1 MEEFG
6 PEARSPR
13 AGQIGGAG
21 IDMNNQLRPMA
32 LGEILD
38 RTAELYRNHFLL
50 FAGISA
56 IFAGIMLAVQLLYV
70 RSLVLLGYPNMMAHF
85 QWGTASGAVLE
96 ALVILMLAGL
106 SIAANNRA
114 VDWVYLDKSASIRT
128 AAKSVLPRLRTYLWL
143 MTITGFRAWAPF
155 AALYIAFIAVAF
167 TVLPHDFMTNPTA
180 IQGAVQHNPGAI
192 MAAGLGM
199 LVLSPFFILALV
211 YGTWM
216 SLRYSLA
223 VPACVVEG
231 LPATGAIQRSIQLSQ
246 GSRGRI
252 FVLGLLV
259 YAVRMLL
266 GILFGFPLIALAV
279 KHPGHPLPVGW
290 LMFQQVGVFVSSSL
304 IGPIYSIGL
313 TLFYYDQRIR
323 KEGFDIEWMMHA
335 AGLSPQPEL
344 AEPRNS

>member
-1 MEEFG
+1 
-6 PEARSPR
+6 
-13 AGQIGGAG
+13 
-21 IDMNNQLRPMA
+21 MNNHLRPMA

-114 VDWVYLDKSASIRT
+114 VAWVYLDKPASIRA

-143 MTITGFRAWAPF
+143 MTVTGFRAWAPF
-155 AALYIAFIAVAF
+155 AALYVAFFAVALAF
-167 TVLPHDFMTNPTA
+167 LPHDFMTNPA
-180 IQGAVQHNPGAI
+180 AVQNSIQQNPGNL
-192 MAAGLGM
+192 MEFGLGM
-199 LVLSPFFILALV
+199 LVLLPFFFLAAL
-211 YGTWM
+211 YGAWM

-223 VPACVVEG
+223 VPACVVEE
-231 LPATGAIQRSIQLSQ
+231 LPATAAIKRSIQLSL

-259 YAVRMLL
+259 YAVRALL
-266 GILFGFPLIALAV
+266 GVLFGFPLIALAV
-279 KHPGHPLPVGW
+279 RHPGHPLPVGW
-290 LMFQQVGVFVSSSL
+290 LMMQQVGVFVSSSL

-323 KEGFDIEWMMHA
+323 KEGFDIVWMMHA

-344 AEPRNS
+344 AEPQNS

>member
-1 MEEFG
+1 
-6 PEARSPR
+6 
-13 AGQIGGAG
+13 
-21 IDMNNQLRPMA
+21 MNNQLRPMA

-50 FAGISA
+50 FAGTSA

-70 RSLVLLGYPNMMAHF
+70 RSLVMLGYPNMMAHF
-85 QWGTASGAVLE
+85 QWGTASGAVVE

-114 VDWVYLDKSASIRT
+114 VAWVYLDQSASIRA

-143 MTITGFRAWAPF
+143 MTITAFRAWAPF
-155 AALYIAFIAVAF
+155 AAVYVAFIAVAF

-180 IQGAVQHNPGAI
+180 LQGAAQHNPGAV
-192 MAAGLGM
+192 MTAGLGM
-199 LVLSPFFILALV
+199 LALLPFFIFALL
-211 YGTWM
+211 YGAWM

-223 VPACVVEG
+223 VPACVVEE
-231 LPATGAIQRSIQLSQ
+231 LPATGAIKRSIQLSQ
-246 GSRGRI
+246 GSRGRL

-266 GILFGFPLIALAV
+266 GVLFGFPLIALAV

-335 AGLSPQPEL
+335 AGLSPQPEFP
-344 AEPRNS
+344 AAQNS

>member
-1 MEEFG
+1 
-6 PEARSPR
+6 
-13 AGQIGGAG
+13 
-21 IDMNNQLRPMA
+21 MNNQLRPMA

-50 FAGISA
+50 FAGTSA

-114 VDWVYLDKSASIRT
+114 VAWVYLDKSASIRA

-143 MTITGFRAWAPF
+143 MTITGLRAWTPF
-155 AALYIAFIAVAF
+155 AAVYVAFIAVAY
-167 TVLPHDFMTNPTA
+167 TVLPHDFMTNPA
-180 IQGAVQHNPGAI
+180 AMQEAAQHNPGAI

-199 LVLSPFFILALV
+199 LALSPFFILALL

-223 VPACVVEG
+223 VPACVVEE
-231 LPATGAIQRSIQLSQ
+231 LPATGAIKRSIQLSL

-252 FVLGLLV
+252 FILALLV

-290 LMFQQVGVFVSSSL
+290 LMMQQVGVFVSSSL

-323 KEGFDIEWMMHA
+323 KEGFDIEWMMQA

-344 AEPRNS
+344 AGPQNL

>member
-1 MEEFG
+1 
-6 PEARSPR
+6 
-13 AGQIGGAG
+13 
-21 IDMNNQLRPMA
+21 MNNYLRPMA

-38 RTAELYRNHFLL
+38 RTAELYRTHFLL
-50 FAGISA
+50 FAGIPA
-56 IFAGIMLAVQLLYV
+56 IFAGMMLAVQVLYL
-70 RSLVLLGYPNMMAHF
+70 RSLILLGYPNMMAHW
-85 QWGTASGAVLE
+85 QWDTASVAVFE

-114 VDWVYLDKSASIRT
+114 VAWVYMDKSASIRA

-143 MTITGFRAWAPF
+143 MTITGFRAWTPF
-155 AALYIAFIAVAF
+155 AVLYVAFFAVAF
-167 TVLPHDFMTNPTA
+167 AVLPHDFMTNPTA
-180 IQGAVQHNPGAI
+180 MQSAAQHNPGAI

-199 LVLSPFFILALV
+199 LILAPLFMLALV
-211 YGTWM
+211 YGVWM

-223 VPACVVEG
+223 VPACVVED
-231 LPATGAIQRSIQLSQ
+231 LPAAGAIKRSIDLSQ

-279 KHPGHPLPVGW
+279 KHPGQTLPLGW
-290 LMFQQVGVFVSSSL
+290 LTLQQIGVFVSSTL
-304 IGPIYSIGL
+304 IGPIYSTGL

-323 KEGFDIEWMMHA
+323 KEGFDIEWMMQA

-344 AEPRNS
+344 PAPEHS